1 MCFFAQFNQANEQTS
16 TQMFNCVVIVEETE
30 EDWKVKEALQQVRDD
45 LENRVKQR
53 TRELLNIN
61 QQLQKILGKLHITEE
76 ELHQQSKELTATREM
91 LKLERQRY
99 QDLFEQ
105 NKNLEKQFLRAQRL
119 ENLGSLAS
127 GIAHDLNNVFTPIL
141 MISQLL
147 PLKLHTADGQI
158 EELLEVLRH
167 TSKRGSDLVKQILAF
182 ARGTEERCNYV
193 QLGHLL
199 LEAAKVTKQ
208 TFPKSIEISTQ
219 IPTTN
224 LWMVDANAT
233 QLHQILMNLC
243 VNARDAMP
251 NGGILKISAE
261 NQVVDQTY
269 AQMYLDAREGNYV
282 VVTISDTGIGIPPEF
297 MEHIFDPFFTTK
309 ETGQGTGLGLS
320 TVLSI
325 VKNHG
330 GFVQVLSE
338 VNKGTKFKV
347 YLPAANISPT
357 NQVQEEDIPK
367 GNGELILIVDDEV
380 MLQQVTQ
387 ASLEEANYKTLLASN
402 GIEVIALY
410 AQHKQEISV
419 VFIDMMMPT
428 MDGLI
433 AMRTLQK
440 LNPQVKIIATSG
452 LPIMEQQ
459 SLSAGA
465 KAFLPKPY
473 TAKEVLKIIHQLI
486 L

>member
-1 MCFFAQFNQANEQTS
+1 
-16 TQMFNCVVIVEETE
+16 
-30 EDWKVKEALQQVRDD
+30 VKEALRQVRDD
-45 LENRVKQR
+45 LENRVQQR
-53 TRELLNIN
+53 TRQLLNIN
-61 QQLQKILGKLHITEE
+61 QQFQKILGKLHITEE
-76 ELHQQSKELTATREM
+76 ELRQQNKELTATREM

-99 QDLFEQ
+99 QDLFKEK
-105 NKNLEKQFLRAQRL
+105 KNLEQQFLRAQRL
-119 ENLGSLAS
+119 ENLGTLAS

-147 PLKLHTADGQI
+147 PIKLQAADGQA

-182 ARGTEERCNYV
+182 ARGTEEKCNYL

-208 TFPKSIEISTQ
+208 TFPKSIEICTE

-233 QLHQILMNLC
+233 QLHQIFMNLC

-251 NGGILKISAE
+251 NGGIIKISAK

-269 AQMYLDAREGNYV
+269 AQMYLDAHEGNYV
-282 VVTISDTGIGIPPEF
+282 VVTICDTGIGIPPEF

-338 VNKGTKFKV
+338 VNKGTQFKV

-357 NQVQEEDIPK
+357 NQAQEEDTPA
-367 GNGELILIVDDEV
+367 GNGELILIVDDEQ

-387 ASLEEANYKTLLASN
+387 ASLQEANYKTLLASN
-402 GIEVIALY
+402 GIEAIALY
-410 AQHKQEISV
+410 AQHKQKISV

-433 AMRTLQK
+433 AIRTLQK

-452 LPIMEQQ
+452 LPTMEQQ
-459 SLSAGA
+459 ALSAGA
-465 KAFLPKPY
+465 KAFLSKPY
-473 TAKEVLKIIHQLI
+473 TAKELLKNLHQLI
-486 L
+486 TDNCQNK